1 MAESEGVSGILEADR
16 EPPAEGSP
24 GRHRSIFANRAIW
37 SRFRPSIFLVATV
50 IGIGAIIMI
59 RDAVTSRSVVIDSFD
74 VPPALAAGGLS
85 GKVVAA
91 GVLDVLAKIQAAT
104 RTSAERRLLSN
115 AAWTNE
121 LSIEVPE
128 TGYAPNWKQ
137 LKESRAGLTK
147 KSG

>member
-1 MAESEGVSGILEADR
+1 M
-16 EPPAEGSP
+16 
-24 GRHRSIFANRAIW
+24 
-37 SRFRPSIFLVATV
+37 
-50 IGIGAIIMI
+50 
-59 RDAVTSRSVVIDSFD
+59 
-74 VPPALAAGGLS
+74 AAGGLS

-115 AAWTNE
+115 AWTNE